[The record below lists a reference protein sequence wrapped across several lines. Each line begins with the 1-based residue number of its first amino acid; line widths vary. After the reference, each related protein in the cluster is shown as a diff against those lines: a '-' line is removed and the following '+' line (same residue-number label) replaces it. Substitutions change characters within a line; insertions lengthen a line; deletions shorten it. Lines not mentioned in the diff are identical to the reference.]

1 MKIFAGSARG
11 RFVNAPKGV
20 SLRPTTDRA
29 RLALFNAMG
38 ALVPGSVFLD
48 LFCGSGSVG
57 LEALSRD
64 AKRVIFAD
72 SDKRC
77 IESVKASAE
86 AFGFSSGSFEALQG
100 DFQRG
105 LTALAT
111 RSVLVDIAFIDP
123 PYDAGLGAPA
133 LKLLMELKLL
143 RKDGRSRAVLEH
155 SSEQEAPQVPGLA
168 LYRQYDHGAATLSV
182 YGPEEAQLA
191 G

>member
-1 MKIFAGSARG
+1 MKIFSGTARG

-20 SLRPTTDRA
+20 KLRPTTDRA

-38 ALVPGSVFLD
+38 ELVPGSVFLD

-77 IESVKASAE
+77 IEAVKASAE
-86 AFGFSSGSFEALQG
+86 AFGFNAGSFEALQG

-105 LTALAT
+105 LSALAT
-111 RSVLVDIAFIDP
+111 RNIQLDIAFIDP
-123 PYDAGLGAPA
+123 PYDAGLGGPA

-143 RKDGRSRAVLEH
+143 RPSGRSRAVLEH
-155 SSEQEAPQVPGLA
+155 SAEHEAPQVPGLA
-168 LYRQYDHGAATLSV
+168 LYRQYDHGAAMLSV